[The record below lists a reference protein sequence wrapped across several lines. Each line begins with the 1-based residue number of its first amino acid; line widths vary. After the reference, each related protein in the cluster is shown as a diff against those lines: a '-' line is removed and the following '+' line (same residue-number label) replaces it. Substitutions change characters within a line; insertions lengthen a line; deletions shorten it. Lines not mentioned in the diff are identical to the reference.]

1 MCIRMTFIALA
12 VVVVATA
19 NIEAAD
25 QPPVLPLWPAGAV
38 PGEQGAI
45 PAESIKGE
53 QGKRQISNVSQP
65 SITVFLP
72 PKEKNTGAAIVIAP
86 GGGYNILAIDHEG
99 YDVAKWLNSIGVAG
113 IVLKYRIPKRPE
125 HPSRPLM
132 DAQRAMSLVRA
143 NAEKWQI
150 DPIRIGVMGFS
161 AGGHLATVASTNYDK
176 RAYESV
182 DAADQISC
190 RPDFSVFIYPGGI
203 FQPGSDRLIPN
214 IRITKDTPPAFLAV
228 ANDDRGSADQTV
240 QLYLALKH
248 AGVPAELHVFSV
260 GGHGFGILKGK
271 LPANQWPARL
281 QEWLQVRKLLEPAG
295 GRAAE

>member
-1 MCIRMTFIALA
+1 MSLNRTLVVFAALA
-12 VVVVATA
+12 AGATSLK
-19 NIEAAD
+19 AAD
-25 QPPVLPLWPAGAV
+25 GPLVLPLWPPGAV
-38 PGEQGAI
+38 PGEEQTI

-53 QGKRQISNVSQP
+53 QGQRQISNVSQP
-65 SITVFLP
+65 SITVYLP
-72 PKEKNTGAAIVIAP
+72 PKEKITGAAVVIAP

-113 IVLKYRIPKRPE
+113 IVLKYRIPKRRD

-132 DAQRAMSLVRA
+132 DAQRAIGLVRA

-150 DPIRIGVMGFS
+150 DPKRIGIMGFS
-161 AGGHLATVASTNYDK
+161 AGGHLATVASTNFDK
-176 RAYESV
+176 RAYPAV
-182 DAADQISC
+182 DAADQASC

-203 FQPGSDRLIPN
+203 FRPGSQELISN
-214 IRITKDTPPAFLAV
+214 IHLTKDTPPAFLAV
-228 ANDDRGSADQTV
+228 ANDDRGSSDQTV

-248 AGVPAELHVFSV
+248 AGVPAELHVFSA

-281 QEWLQVRKLLEPAG
+281 EEWLHARKLLEPVG

>member
-25 QPPVLPLWPAGAV
+25 QPPVLALWPAGAV

-53 QGKRQISNVSQP
+53 QGKRQINNVSQP

-248 AGVPAELHVFSV
+248 AGVPAELHVFSA

-281 QEWLQVRKLLEPAG
+281 QEWLQVRKLLEPVG
-295 GRAAE
+295 GHAAE